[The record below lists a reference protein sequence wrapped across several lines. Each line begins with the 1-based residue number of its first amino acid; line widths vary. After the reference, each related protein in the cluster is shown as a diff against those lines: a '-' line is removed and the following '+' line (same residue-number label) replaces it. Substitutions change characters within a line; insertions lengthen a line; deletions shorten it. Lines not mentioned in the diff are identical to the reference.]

1 MAESSKSESTS
12 QSTYRFWR
20 SQHRP
25 IDDASETRAPREIIT
40 EATCNRF
47 GEELGQ
53 RLENLVWPQVP
64 DVWKDLFGKVGGRIA
79 PFYLLMQRLFGGT
92 KTEQILEH
100 QPNLS
105 LDPDEI
111 RSQVQQLMSD
121 PDWKL
126 NIISDAKTQNPEAE
140 GNDLRK
146 LVVKM
151 FSARVLKNLGLSG
164 SYQLHKNDPR
174 SIELLLI
181 VLLIVQE
188 LNAVDLE

>member
-1 MAESSKSESTS
+1 MN
-12 QSTYRFWR
+12 
-20 SQHRP
+20 
-25 IDDASETRAPREIIT
+25 DASETRAPREIIT

-53 RLENLVWPQVP
+53 RLETLVWPQVP

-79 PFYLLMQRLFGGT
+79 PLDLLMQRLFGGT

-140 GNDLRK
+140 GDDLRQ
-146 LVVKM
+146 LVIKF
-151 FSARVLKNLGLSG
+151 FSARVLENLRLSG
-164 SYQLHKNDPR
+164 SYQLQKNDPR

-181 VLLIVQE
+181 VLLIVQA